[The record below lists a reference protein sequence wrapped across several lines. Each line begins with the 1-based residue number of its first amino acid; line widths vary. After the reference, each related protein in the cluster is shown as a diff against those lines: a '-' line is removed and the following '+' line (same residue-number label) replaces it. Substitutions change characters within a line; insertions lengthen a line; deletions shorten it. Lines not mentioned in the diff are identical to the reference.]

1 MAVQE
6 ETGRAHSTELVRMD
20 SAEIAR
26 ACEREAT
33 RLGEVARERRRRAQ
47 LLWDEADQLD
57 AQITRLRAAYDTL
70 GATAPP
76 GVSNGASS

>member
-6 ETGRAHSTELVRMD
+6 ETTRARSTELVRMD

-26 ACEREAT
+26 ACEREAG
-33 RLGEVARERRRRAQ
+33 RLGELARERRRRAQ
-47 LLWDEADQLD
+47 QLWDEADQLEV
-57 AQITRLRAAYDTL
+57 QMTRLRTAHDTL

-76 GVSNGASS
+76 GASNGASS

>member
-6 ETGRAHSTELVRMD
+6 ETARARSTELVRMD

-26 ACEREAT
+26 ACEREAG
-33 RLGEVARERRRRAQ
+33 RLGELARERRRRAQ
-47 LLWDEADQLD
+47 QLWDEADQLEV
-57 AQITRLRAAYDTL
+57 QMTRLRTAHDTL

-76 GVSNGASS
+76 GTSNGASS

>member
-6 ETGRAHSTELVRMD
+6 ETARSTQLVRMA
-20 SAEIAR
+20 SAE
-26 ACEREAT
+26 
-33 RLGEVARERRRRAQ
+33 RLADLARERRHRAQ

-57 AQITRLRAAYDTL
+57 AQITRLRTAYDTL

-76 GVSNGASS
+76 GASNGRPHD